1 MRYAA
6 EGGRIIEI
14 RILPNPA
21 WWQTIQC
28 VFRLSILNNDN
39 PADEVTPFNLAT
51 FTNCGNH
58 MAQQANNS
66 AALPEFANGTALVVG
81 GSGGIGAAVCR
92 ALADAGSNV
101 VLSYRSKGSFAET
114 VAADIEARGRQG
126 FAKQADLLNVESI
139 KSLVGYAVERFESI
153 HSVVYAAGPPLEF
166 LYINEIEP
174 TEWARVIAADV
185 NGCFNLISCILPH
198 FRERR
203 AGSLVALVT
212 AAVDR
217 SPPRD
222 ILSAAPK
229 AAIQMLVR
237 GVAREEGRSGIRA
250 NCVGPGYIE
259 AGLGLAAVHGHTQDY
274 VNRMVRAIP
283 LRRAGKAEDVADV
296 VLFLLSD
303 KARYVSGETICVAG
317 GLQIV

>member
-1 MRYAA
+1 MT
-6 EGGRIIEI
+6 E
-14 RILPNPA
+14 
-21 WWQTIQC
+21 QVQ
-28 VFRLSILNNDN
+28 
-39 PADEVTPFNLAT
+39 
-51 FTNCGNH
+51 
-58 MAQQANNS
+58 NS
-66 AALPEFANGTALVVG
+66 AGVAGFAHGAALVVG

-101 VLSYRSKGSFAET
+101 ALSFRTRAAVAEEVL
-114 VAADIEARGRQG
+114 ADVVARGRRGLAQSV
-126 FAKQADLLNVESI
+126 DLLNVESI
-139 KSLVGYAVERFESI
+139 KTLVKSTIDTFGSI

-166 LYINEIEP
+166 LYINEIDP
-174 TEWARVIAADV
+174 SEWARVITADI
-185 NGCFNLISCILPH
+185 NGCFNLISCVLPH
-198 FRERR
+198 FRERH
-203 AGSLVALVT
+203 AGSIVALVT

-229 AAIQMLVR
+229 AAIQMLIR

-259 AGLGLAAVHGHTQDY
+259 AGLGLAAVHDHTQDY
-274 VNRMVRAIP
+274 VARMVRAIP

-317 GLQIV
+317 GLQLV

>member
-1 MRYAA
+1 LAPP
-6 EGGRIIEI
+6 
-14 RILPNPA
+14 ILP
-21 WWQTIQC
+21 TKR
-28 VFRLSILNNDN
+28 V
-39 PADEVTPFNLAT
+39 
-51 FTNCGNH
+51 FTNGGNK
-58 MAQQANNS
+58 MTQGATTS
-66 AALPEFANGTALVVG
+66 AALPEFAKGAALVIG

-101 VLSYRSKGSFAET
+101 VLTYRSKAS
-114 VAADIEARGRQG
+114 VASAIVADVEARGRHAVAQ
-126 FAKQADLLNVESI
+126 QADLLNIESI
-139 KSLVGYAVERFESI
+139 QSVVARSIERFGQI

-166 LYINEIEP
+166 LYINEIQP
-174 TEWARVIAADV
+174 AEWARVIGADV
-185 NGCFNLISCILPH
+185 NGCFNLISCVLPH
-198 FRERR
+198 WRERR
-203 AGSLVALVT
+203 SGSLVALVT

-259 AGLGLAAVHGHTQDY
+259 AGLGLAAVHDHTQEY
-274 VNRMVRAIP
+274 VKKMVQAIP

-317 GLQIV
+317 GLQLV